1 MKTLESEVFSMK
13 WGSYGPIH
21 LLSLAFAAAAVIGLY
36 FILKN
41 RSMMVKT
48 IVLGILSFSGIAA
61 IIFNLVDWNSPL
73 EYLPLHLCSINAL
86 LLPIVVFTRNKQLGN
101 LLLVWCLGA
110 LAALVVNQAQAD
122 FVVFSATFNFYFFPH
137 VLEFGIPILLFKL
150 KLVELDYKCIGST
163 LLLTILIYT
172 GIHLCNVGLN
182 AYCEANQILNSAGEV
197 IKVNYMYSLVP
208 ENPLLALF
216 YQWVPYEYWYLYL
229 IFPIVLV
236 YLVIVYSGQIIRAIK
251 AKKKVTA

>member
-1 MKTLESEVFSMK
+1 ME

-21 LLSLAFAAAAVIGLY
+21 LLSLAFAAVAVIGLY

-61 IIFNLVDWNSPL
+61 IIFNLVEWNSPL

-110 LAALVVNQAQAD
+110 LAALVVNQAQAN
-122 FVVFSATFNFYFFPH
+122 FILFTPTFNFYFFPH

-197 IKVNYMYSLVP
+197 IKVNYMYSIVP

-216 YQWVPYEYWYLYL
+216 KQVIPYDYWYMYM
-229 IFPIVLV
+229 IVPILVV
-236 YLVIVYSGQIIRAIK
+236 YLSIVYLPQILRKKNK
-251 AKKKVTA
+251 AAA